1 MKRHRVCIVGGGASG
16 LACVRVLASDD
27 YNCEPTI
34 FEQNPFICGQWH
46 YDPDG
51 ISETTAVY
59 KDLRTNLP
67 CSVMQFSD
75 FTFPNNEPESY
86 ISCKEVEEYLIAYAE
101 KHQLFK
107 YIVLNAKV
115 DSIDETFTV
124 TYTVRIDTKNEISKR
139 PYQNLLKKNEYYAVY
154 SEQFDAIC
162 VANGHYSEMYIPDDI
177 SGLYSQTFPI
187 YHSRSYREADHYRDK
202 CVIVVGASQS
212 GVDICGELAP
222 VAKQVILSMKEENQK
237 DFEHVLNQL
246 RQSGKQLCTDYLSTT
261 FSIVPPIERIDKD
274 TVYFKNQT
282 SIKPDLIIFAT
293 GYEYRMPFLQGK
305 LQVDQNR
312 LLKNHYVYP
321 LYKHLFHA
329 NFPDGTLSFLA
340 IPYRI
345 VPFPLAEI
353 QSHIV
358 ARVLCGKI
366 SLPSRDDM
374 LYEIDHSLL
383 QHNRRY
389 HYINM
394 INYTENLFEMMNET
408 VATGANEGIGK
419 VTARE
424 LVRKGWHVIIASRN
438 KEKAQYAINTIR
450 QEINMPDAPIDFIQL
465 DLSSLTS
472 IRKFVDDFHQRQLPL
487 HLLINNAGIFSS
499 EFRLSEIG
507 EEIQFTTNHLGHF
520 LLTNLLLDDL
530 QASIPSRIVIV
541 SSHSHLHVSNIEY
554 DDQKRNQPFPTS
566 SIGKLRAGYQCY
578 CQSKLAN
585 VMMCTEL
592 VHRLGPESKV
602 YCNILH
608 LVRYKSLAT

>member
-1 MKRHRVCIVGGGASG
+1 
-16 LACVRVLASDD
+16 
-27 YNCEPTI
+27 
-34 FEQNPFICGQWH
+34 
-46 YDPDG
+46 
-51 ISETTAVY
+51 
-59 KDLRTNLP
+59 
-67 CSVMQFSD
+67 
-75 FTFPNNEPESY
+75 
-86 ISCKEVEEYLIAYAE
+86 
-101 KHQLFK
+101 
-107 YIVLNAKV
+107 
-115 DSIDETFTV
+115 
-124 TYTVRIDTKNEISKR
+124 
-139 PYQNLLKKNEYYAVY
+139 
-154 SEQFDAIC
+154 
-162 VANGHYSEMYIPDDI
+162 MYIPDDI